1 VGVVGVGA
9 LGGDVARA
17 LVAAG
22 ADVVVYDVRTEAASG
37 IDGAAAAPSP
47 EELAASCSVIG
58 IVVRDDAQVLDVVT
72 PLAAHAAPGT
82 TLLIHSTVSLDTVR
96 QAHAVGADHDVVVLD
111 VGLCRPAGLESGLVA
126 VVGGEPADVERVAP
140 VLRAIAHRVHR
151 CGPLGS
157 GMATK
162 ALRNMAVYAGY
173 ATIAEAMDAARASG
187 MDVDVLIEALAD
199 SGASGPAA
207 VAFSDYRAE
216 WLAGLGADATERA
229 GFVDLARKDLAI
241 AADLAAPASSA
252 SAPGSDRSPD
262 GTFAQQVAATMPS
275 AYLTPPDA

>member
-1 VGVVGVGA
+1 
-9 LGGDVARA
+9 
-17 LVAAG
+17 
-22 ADVVVYDVRTEAASG
+22 
-37 IDGAAAAPSP
+37 
-47 EELAASCSVIG
+47 
-58 IVVRDDAQVLDVVT
+58 
-72 PLAAHAAPGT
+72 
-82 TLLIHSTVSLDTVR
+82 
-96 QAHAVGADHDVVVLD
+96 
-111 VGLCRPAGLESGLVA
+111 
-126 VVGGEPADVERVAP
+126 
-140 VLRAIAHRVHR
+140 
-151 CGPLGS
+151 
-157 GMATK
+157 MATT

-262 GTFAQQVAATMPS
+262 GTFAHQVAAPMPS